1 MTYLAVTTT
10 MRREEISM
18 FFSPESEEDPFTL
31 ASSQNPFLPL
41 KARGREQQQVRL
53 LRLSVRRSHHLLA
66 L

>member
-41 KARGREQQQVRL
+41 KARRGKRAAAGEVT
-53 LRLSVRRSHHLLA
+53 A
-66 L
+66 PFG

>member
-41 KARGREQQQVRL
+41 KARREESSSR
-53 LRLSVRRSHHLLA
+53 
-66 L
+66 